1 MIAQPVLIG
10 SELLLPPIYNP
21 EEWNWQKVCDES
33 VLWLESQNMYEYLFL
48 KMLSHQKFKS
58 AVGDDQKSRWYQW
71 GGHFTIISLF
81 QFLVN
86 IIYNNDYEWCL
97 QWYKSGKSAFGC
109 SAKA

>member
-48 KMLSHQKFKS
+48 KM
-58 AVGDDQKSRWYQW
+58 
-71 GGHFTIISLF
+71 
-81 QFLVN
+81 
-86 IIYNNDYEWCL
+86 
-97 QWYKSGKSAFGC
+97 
-109 SAKA
+109 